1 MITAAFIASC
11 IYCVLTLY
19 MMALLLRWLGPWL
32 ELEFHGPF
40 MRLIPVVC
48 DPFIKFTKRLLPP
61 MGPMDFSPLAA
72 VMGVFILRLIL
83 VQL

>member
-1 MITAAFIASC
+1 MITTVFIASA

-32 ELEFHGPF
+32 ELEFHGPVL
-40 MRLIPVVC
+40 RAIPAITDPLIQLM
-48 DPFIKFTKRLLPP
+48 KRVLPH

-72 VMGVFILRLIL
+72 VMSVFILRLIL

>member
-1 MITAAFIASC
+1 MITAAFVASV
-11 IYCVLTLY
+11 IYCGLTLY
-19 MMALLLRWLGPWL
+19 MMVLLIRWLGPWL
-32 ELEFHGPF
+32 ELEFNGPYMRIVPLLSDPLIRF
-40 MRLIPVVC
+40 M
-48 DPFIKFTKRLLPP
+48 KRLLPP